1 MHSKPKLLIAD
12 SASGKFLPRVLER
25 IDDNS
30 FEISYPETE
39 NEDSLIKLVKNVD
52 AVLCYQANI
61 SHQIISNSKSLKFI
75 QKHGLNCK
83 NIDID
88 SAQKRNITIST
99 QTLLRNVTVA
109 EQALALIIACARK
122 IIPGHTSVKDAVY
135 LNKNIQPIKTSQWNI
150 QPNWPELSGI
160 SEVYGSSVGII
171 GLGDIGM
178 EIAKR
183 CHAFGMNIFYYQ
195 RTRHNRDIE
204 TLYSATFSSF
214 NDLIQKVDYIVL
226 VIPHTDESEG
236 LIGKRELKMMKKSA
250 TLINVGRG
258 GLIKEM
264 ELIEALQAKE
274 IKMAGLDVYE
284 IEPLPSSSP
293 LIKLDNVVLLPHTG
307 AGSNKHWDTDIPS
320 SLKKIKD
327 FFKS

>member
-12 SASGKFLPRVLER
+12 SASGKFLPRVLDR
-25 IDDNS
+25 IDQNS

-39 NEDSLIKLVKNVD
+39 DKNSLIKLAENVD
-52 AVLCYQANI
+52 AILCYQANI
-61 SHQIISNSKSLKFI
+61 SNQVISNSKSLKFI

-88 SAQKRNITIST
+88 AARGKNIKIST

-122 IIPGHTSVKDAVY
+122 LIPGHTSVKNAIY
-135 LNKNIQPIKTSQWNI
+135 LDKNIEPIKTSQWNI
-150 QPNWPELSGI
+150 QPNWPELQGI

-183 CHAFGMNIFYYQ
+183 CHSFGMEISYFQ
-195 RTRHNRDIE
+195 RTRHTPETE
-204 TLYSATFSSF
+204 TLYSASFFSF
-214 NDLIQKVDYIVL
+214 DELIQKVDYLVL
-226 VIPHTDESEG
+226 VIPHTEETEG
-236 LIGKRELKMMKKSA
+236 LIGKKELSLMKKSA

-258 GLIKEM
+258 GLVQEA
-264 ELIEALQAKE
+264 ELIEALRTRE

-293 LIKLDNVVLLPHTG
+293 LINLDNVVLLPHTG
-307 AGSNKHWDTDIPS
+307 AGSNKHWDIDIPA
-320 SLKKIKD
+320 SLQKIKD
-327 FFKS
+327 FF